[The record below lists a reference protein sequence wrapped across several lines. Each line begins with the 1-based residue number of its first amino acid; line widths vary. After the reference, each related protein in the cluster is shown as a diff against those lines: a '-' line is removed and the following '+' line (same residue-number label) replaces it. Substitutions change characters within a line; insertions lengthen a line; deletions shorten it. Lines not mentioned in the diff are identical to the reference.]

1 MNLGGLNDLYRQ
13 LIIDHPQHPHHHG
26 ELPAASQTITL
37 NNPTCGD
44 VIKLAVTFADDRIEQ
59 IAFSGEG
66 CSISQASASMMTDL
80 VQGQTRAQAKKE
92 IQVFLEMLMENP
104 EATQDDP
111 DELLGDAAVL
121 AAVVKFPARIK
132 CATLAWKALE
142 QAISEEEAHE

>member
-13 LIIDHPQHPHHHG
+13 LIIDHAQHPHHHG

-80 VQGQTRAQAKKE
+80 VQGQTLTQAKKE

-104 EATQDDP
+104 AASQDDP

-121 AAVVKFPARIK
+121 AAVIKFPARIK